1 MGVRLRA
8 ALAGAFLAFSAVSA
22 QAVRPDEILPDPALE
37 SRARDLSTG
46 LRCMV
51 CQNQSIDESDAPL
64 ARDLRLIVRERLSAG
79 DSDAQVLDYLV
90 ARYGQFVLLRPRFEA
105 ETLILWAAPVLLLSF
120 GGAFALVSA
129 RRRRS
134 AAEPVALTPDEEA
147 ALARALDERR

>member
-105 ETLILWAAPVLLLSF
+105 ETLILWAAPVLLLGF

-134 AAEPVALTPDEEA
+134 AAEPIALTPDEEA